1 MNEIVA
7 PPDIDAVF
15 AELTPKERT
24 VVQYWNGSAQ
34 ATWEELEKTYKGE
47 FQKPFVREIVNDIR
61 IVRAIRLYCE
71 MGDPGVLSNK
81 EAQQF
86 WSKVVLDD
94 EQRMGDRLKASE
106 LLGKSHKM
114 FVEKVELTADADL
127 AKRIALANDRLK
139 EIDVVVED
147 SPKELE
153 G

>member
-1 MNEIVA
+1 
-7 PPDIDAVF
+7 
-15 AELTPKERT
+15 
-24 VVQYWNGSAQ
+24 
-34 ATWEELEKTYKGE
+34 
-47 FQKPFVREIVNDIR
+47 
-61 IVRAIRLYCE
+61 
-71 MGDPGVLSNK
+71 
-81 EAQQF
+81 
-86 WSKVVLDD
+86 
-94 EQRMGDRLKASE
+94 MGDRLKASE